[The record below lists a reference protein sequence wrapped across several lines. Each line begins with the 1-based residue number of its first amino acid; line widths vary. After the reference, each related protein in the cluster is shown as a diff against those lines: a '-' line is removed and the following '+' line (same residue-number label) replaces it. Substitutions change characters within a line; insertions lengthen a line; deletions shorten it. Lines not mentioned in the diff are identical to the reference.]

1 LTGHPQYET
10 LSTEENNMK
19 TLIKVEMILGI
30 VLVLAFNLPLSGS
43 LYANMDDILHMQVA
57 RQTPRPPALA
67 WQFSI
72 FRTAP
77 LEVAKVFGR
86 TPGCAD
92 ADPDLIQATAKAAI
106 EAGLDPRIFAATIG
120 IESSCNSYATSTR
133 GAIGLSQVVPR
144 IWFSKYDFAGRY
156 NLLNVD
162 DNLHVGAQ
170 IEAGLIAEYGVEGGL
185 RHYNGMGTL
194 SADYDT
200 GYTSKILLLA
210 GRRQ

>member
-1 LTGHPQYET
+1 
-10 LSTEENNMK
+10 MK
-19 TLIKVEMILGI
+19 TFVKIE
-30 VLVLAFNLPLSGS
+30 LVLGLILLAAVSLPSFGS
-43 LYANMDDILHMQVA
+43 RTATMDTDLQIMLTKQ
-57 RQTPRPPALA
+57 RPQPPAAA
-67 WQFSI
+67 WTYSI

-92 ADPDLIQATAKAAI
+92 AGADLIQATAKAAI

-144 IWFSKYDFAGRY
+144 VWFSKYDFAGRY

-185 RHYNGMGTL
+185 RHYNGMGTI
-194 SADYDT
+194 SADYDA
-200 GYTSKILLLA
+200 GYTSKILTLA

>member
-1 LTGHPQYET
+1 
-10 LSTEENNMK
+10 MK
-19 TLIKVEMILGI
+19 KIIYLEMIVG
-30 VLVLAFNLPLSGS
+30 VLCVLAFNMPMFGS
-43 LYANMDDILHMQVA
+43 LYANMDTQMQMTFA
-57 RQTPRPPALA
+57 RQRPVAPALA
-67 WQFSI
+67 FRYSI

-92 ADPDLIQATAKAAI
+92 ADPELIQATAKAAI

-120 IESSCNSYATSTR
+120 VESSCSPYATSTR
-133 GAIGLSQVVPR
+133 GAIGLTQVVAR
-144 IWFSKYDFAGRY
+144 VWSSKYDFAGRY

-170 IEAGLIAEYGVEGGL
+170 IEASLITQYGIEGGL
-185 RHYNGMGTL
+185 RHYNGMGTA
-194 SADYDT
+194 SADFDA
-200 GYTSKILLLA
+200 GYTSKILALA